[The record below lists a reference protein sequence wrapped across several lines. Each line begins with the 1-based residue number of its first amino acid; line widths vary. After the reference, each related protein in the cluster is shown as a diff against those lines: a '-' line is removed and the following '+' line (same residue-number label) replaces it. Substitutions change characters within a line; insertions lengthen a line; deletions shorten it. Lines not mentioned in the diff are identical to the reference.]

1 MPAVLRTSQA
11 NLDLV
16 EIALRIAKENPTA
29 AERWLNSID
38 KKCQMLAQMPD
49 LGRRRSDLAPE
60 LRGLPVGSYVIF
72 YRPIPDGIQIIRVLH
87 GARDIPP
94 LFD

>member
-38 KKCQMLAQMPD
+38 KKCHMLA
-49 LGRRRSDLAPE
+49 
-60 LRGLPVGSYVIF
+60 
-72 YRPIPDGIQIIRVLH
+72 
-87 GARDIPP
+87 
-94 LFD
+94 